1 MIIKSFEIE
10 NNLQKIIPYKFIL
23 IYGENIGLKETLK
36 RKIVSLNKKAE
47 IINLYQED
55 INKNKDIILN
65 EVRNISLFSEEKIII
80 INQANENNLSDIK
93 SIIDSKEKIKII
105 LIAELLDKKSK
116 IRAIFEQKSNLAVIP
131 CYSDNDITLRKL
143 IQRELREFKNLNL
156 NTENIIINFS
166 NSNRKTILNNL
177 DKIKSFYDKKI
188 LSEDSLE
195 TLLNSDRN
203 ELFENIRDA
212 ALMGE
217 KVKLNN
223 LLNNFT
229 FSNDET
235 FLYLNM
241 VNYRFIKLLE
251 IHRQNVKNNELS
263 VTIAQMRPPIF
274 WKEKPMFLKLLKKWD
289 EQSILEALIY
299 LGQTEKKIKSNS
311 TVNALTVVKNS
322 ITNICSNSWAYF

>member
-80 INQANENNLSDIK
+80 INQANEKNLSDIK

-105 LIAELLDKKSK
+105 LIAEPLDKKSK

-217 KVKLNN
+217 KIKLNN

-229 FSNDET
+229 FSNDDT

>member
-65 EVRNISLFSEEKIII
+65 EIRNISLFAEEKIII
-80 INQANENNLSDIK
+80 INQTNEKNLSDIK
-93 SIIDSKEKIKII
+93 NIIDSKEKIKII

-116 IRAIFEQKSNLAVIP
+116 LRAIFEQKSNLAVIP

-177 DKIKSFYDKKI
+177 DKIKSFYDKKV

-217 KVKLNN
+217 KIKLNN

-229 FSNDET
+229 FSNDDT

-241 VNYRFIKLLE
+241 INYRFIKLLE

-263 VTIAQMRPPIF
+263 VTIAKMRPPIF

-289 EQSILEALIY
+289 RQSILEALIY
-299 LGQTEKKIKSNS
+299 MGQTEKKIKSNS

-322 ITNICSNSWAYF
+322 ITNICSNSWTYF

>member
-80 INQANENNLSDIK
+80 INQANEKNLSDIK

-105 LIAELLDKKSK
+105 LIAEPLDKKSK